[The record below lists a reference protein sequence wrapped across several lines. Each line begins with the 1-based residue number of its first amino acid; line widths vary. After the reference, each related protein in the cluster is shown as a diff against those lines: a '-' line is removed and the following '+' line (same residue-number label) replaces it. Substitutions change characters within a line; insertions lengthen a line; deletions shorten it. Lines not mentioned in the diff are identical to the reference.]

1 MADESNMAQ
10 QPGQATGQNTGAAQ
24 DAQAVAAGGN
34 GNGNGAAGGRNMTAQ
49 TSGQRSGD
57 HDEPALLP
65 PVDVVEDAGG
75 ITLFADLPGV
85 SKENLSLQLERD
97 RLTIEGRV
105 ALDMPQEMQSNFA
118 EVRLERYRRVFALS
132 KELDGEQTS
141 AELKNGVLK
150 LRIPKAQH
158 AQPRKIAINVA

>member
-1 MADESNMAQ
+1 MGDESNMADESRQ
-10 QPGQATGQNTGAAQ
+10 SAGQGAAQ
-24 DAQAVAAGGN
+24 GGKAVTPGGGN
-34 GNGNGAAGGRNMTAQ
+34 AAAASSGAQGRGMQAAREGG
-49 TSGQRSGD
+49 D
-57 HDEPALLP
+57 DEAALLP

-75 ITLFADLPGV
+75 ITLYADLPGV
-85 SKENLSLQLERD
+85 PKENLSLHLERD

-105 ALDMPQEMQSNFA
+105 ALDIPQDMQSNFA
-118 EVRLERYRRVFALS
+118 EVRLSRYRRVFALS

-158 AQPRKIAINVA
+158 AQPRKIAISVA

>member
-1 MADESNMAQ
+1 MGDESNMADMSQ
-10 QPGQATGQNTGAAQ
+10 QSAGQDMGAAQGGNAVASGGNAPAQTGDAQGRGMQATG
-24 DAQAVAAGGN
+24 DGGEE
-34 GNGNGAAGGRNMTAQ
+34 
-49 TSGQRSGD
+49 S
-57 HDEPALLP
+57 ALLP

-75 ITLFADLPGV
+75 ITLYADLPGV
-85 SKENLSLQLERD
+85 PRENLSLHLERD

-105 ALDMPQEMQSNFA
+105 ALDIPQDMQSNFA
-118 EVRLERYRRVFALS
+118 EVRLSRFRRVFALS
-132 KELDGEQTS
+132 KELDGEQTN

>member
-1 MADESNMAQ
+1 MGDESNMATQ
-10 QPGQATGQNTGAAQ
+10 AGQDTGQ
-24 DAQAVAAGGN
+24 DK
-34 GNGNGAAGGRNMTAQ
+34 GAAGDGGVVSAGSNTAPAEASSQ
-49 TSGQRSGD
+49 RDNGQ
-57 HDEPALLP
+57 DEPALLP
-65 PVDVVEDAGG
+65 PVDVIEDAGG

-85 SKENLSLQLERD
+85 PKENLSLQLERD

-105 ALDMPQEMQSNFA
+105 VLDIPQEMQSNFA

-132 KELDGEQTS
+132 NELDGEQTS

>member
-1 MADESNMAQ
+1 MGDESNMATGA
-10 QPGQATGQNTGAAQ
+10 GQGTEQDTSAAQ
-24 DAQAVAAGGN
+24 DGSVVTAASNAATGAGNVPAEASGQGGN
-34 GNGNGAAGGRNMTAQ
+34 GQ
-49 TSGQRSGD
+49 
-57 HDEPALLP
+57 DEPALLP
-65 PVDVVEDAGG
+65 PVDVIEDAGG
-75 ITLFADLPGV
+75 ITLYADLPGV
-85 SKENLSLQLERD
+85 PKENLSLQLERD

-105 ALDMPQEMQSNFA
+105 ALDIPQEMQSNLA

>member
-1 MADESNMAQ
+1 MADESNMATQ
-10 QPGQATGQNTGAAQ
+10 AGQDAGQNTDMAQ
-24 DAQAVAAGGN
+24 DGGVVAGSNAAPGNGNVSTETASQGGN
-34 GNGNGAAGGRNMTAQ
+34 GR
-49 TSGQRSGD
+49 
-57 HDEPALLP
+57 DEPALLP
-65 PVDVVEDAGG
+65 PVDVVEDDGG

-85 SKENLSLQLERD
+85 PKENLSLQLERD

-105 ALDMPQEMQSNFA
+105 ALDLPQGMQSNFA

-141 AELKNGVLK
+141 AELKNGVLT

>member
-1 MADESNMAQ
+1 MEDENNVAKPAGQ
-10 QPGQATGQNTGAAQ
+10 QTGQDTGT
-24 DAQAVAAGGN
+24 AQAAGAVPAGSN
-34 GNGNGAAGGRNMTAQ
+34 PAPGGANVPAE
-49 TSGQRSGD
+49 TSGQRGND
-57 HDEPALLP
+57 QDEPALLP
-65 PVDVVEDAGG
+65 PVDVIEDAGG
-75 ITLFADLPGV
+75 ITLYADLPGV
-85 SKENLSLQLERD
+85 PKENLSLQLERD

-105 ALDMPQEMQSNFA
+105 ALDMPQGMQSNFA

-141 AELKNGVLK
+141 AEIKNGVLK